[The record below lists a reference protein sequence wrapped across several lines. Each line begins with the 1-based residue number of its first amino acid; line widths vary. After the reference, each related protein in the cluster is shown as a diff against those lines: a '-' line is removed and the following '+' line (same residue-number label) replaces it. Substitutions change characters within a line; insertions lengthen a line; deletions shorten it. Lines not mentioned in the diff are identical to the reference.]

1 MARKPLDRWWKIKDG
16 GKKVMGR
23 IMTVAENC
31 LKWGTGGIN
40 IDESRV
46 GITPEDSKAMERCNT
61 PGSARHKIVEATD
74 NSFGRPKPNGNLDTP
89 LGRFPANLIHDNSEE
104 VRECFPET

>member
-1 MARKPLDRWWKIKDG
+1 MARKPLAEK
-16 GKKVMGR
+16 
-23 IMTVAENC
+23 TVAENC

-46 GITPEDSKAMERCNT
+46 EFEDTPNPATNPLYRYKNDYKQ
-61 PGSARHKIVEATD
+61 VTD
-74 NSFGRPKPNGNLDTP
+74 NGQHEGVNVKFTNSLNPPSE

-104 VRECFPET
+104 VRECFPDSKGGAFPKTH